1 MKMINM
7 KSLVKRIVD
16 YKNSDLREGIKWNE
30 MLDQQQR
37 NWDMLISGKIARIEL
52 IKSQWSGT
60 ALTNYMKNMRIYEF
74 IRRYLMVYNQV
85 RRQQAAQEERDMERE
100 RVTQETIRRL
110 RESQEAQEVEDPQ
123 EEAQDAQELER
134 TRLGRWGLTRQ
145 RLHRGC
151 QIAIFSGFFAVGFY
165 IWYFYLPSGV
175 VLPYGSA
182 IYSIPHIINQ
192 IVDNTLHFIYNPGPD
207 PLPEEEDVLNNIRVN
222 ERVNDWREQ
231 DRWGYLK
238 SLVSF
243 TIILGLLVYVG
254 RNNGEPPISSPPPG
268 EF

>member
-1 MKMINM
+1 MMKK
-7 KSLVKRIVD
+7 KSMLNKIRE
-16 YKNSDLREGIKWNE
+16 YKYGYLREGIKWNE

-37 NWDMLISGKIARIEL
+37 NWDMLISGKISRIE
-52 IKSQWSGT
+52 IMKSKWSGT
-60 ALTNYMKNMRIYEF
+60 ALTNFLKNRRIYEF
-74 IRRYLMVYNQV
+74 IRRYLMVYNQL
-85 RRQQAAQEERDMERE
+85 RPQAAAQEVRDRERE

-110 RESQEAQEVEDPQ
+110 REYQEAQEVEYPQ

-182 IYSIPHIINQ
+182 IYSIPHIIDK
-192 IVDNTLHFIYNPGPD
+192 IVDNTLVLIYNPGPD
-207 PLPEEEDVLNNIRVN
+207 PLPDEEVVLNNIRVN
-222 ERVNDWREQ
+222 EGVNDWREL

-238 SLVSF
+238 SLLSF
-243 TIILGLLVYVG
+243 TVILGLFVYVG